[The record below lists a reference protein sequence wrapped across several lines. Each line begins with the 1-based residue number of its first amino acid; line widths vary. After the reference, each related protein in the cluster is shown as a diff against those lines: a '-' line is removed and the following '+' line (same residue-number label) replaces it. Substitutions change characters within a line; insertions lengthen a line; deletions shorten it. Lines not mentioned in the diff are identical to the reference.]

1 MFQAYIK
8 LVGNNDLSEKKRVS
22 FVLDLF
28 GFCNYVTKMLH
39 FSKHPSNCSFFRIIK
54 TLFMTLIYKTCL
66 KRYKSRQFVQMSA
79 FVDDYSPQ
87 HYDLSTTHRHSR
99 SSYTGKSEKE
109 RSRRIIR
116 TSQSFEN
123 RIPGRIRGDSVCDLR
138 YPSRLSWL
146 KISPSRKNSQV
157 RSVY

>member
-1 MFQAYIK
+1 VLDITQSKLAIFCLNFVGSHTYGTAFEEYPIKQLWFGGYLMFQAYIK

-79 FVDDYSPQ
+79 FVDDYSP
-87 HYDLSTTHRHSR
+87 
-99 SSYTGKSEKE
+99 
-109 RSRRIIR
+109 
-116 TSQSFEN
+116 
-123 RIPGRIRGDSVCDLR
+123 
-138 YPSRLSWL
+138 
-146 KISPSRKNSQV
+146 
-157 RSVY
+157 